1 MLSFF
6 TRTAN
11 LLFPYR
17 RICHVFIFVLAVVIA
32 FTLAEGDFAQQE
44 QRLIAY
50 FLGLVWMLLLN
61 LMLNIFYQPA
71 SVEQAITLF
80 SRIKQRLLVFIQR
93 MIVTLFF
100 MLSLSVIYLT
110 IKLIR
115 I

>member
-17 RICHVFIFVLAVVIA
+17 RICHVFILVLAVVIA
-32 FTLAEGDFAQQE
+32 LTLAEGNSAQQE
-44 QRLIAY
+44 QRLVAY

-61 LMLNIFYQPA
+61 LMLSIFYQPA
-71 SVEQAITLF
+71 SVEPAVTWFL
-80 SRIKQRLLVFIQR
+80 RMKQRLLVFIQR
-93 MIVTLFF
+93 IIVILFF